1 VERFIAQKGV
11 FWPQICD
18 GKADA
23 GAIPKLYNVNGT
35 PDLYVVDRA
44 GNIAARLFTA
54 KQLDRQL
61 AEVTAS
67 DAFPPRT
74 ERDSWQW
81 PVEVMEQL
89 GLTAGSA
96 VADVGAGDGYF
107 TFRFAARVGAQ
118 GKVFAED
125 LDETALTK
133 IANRAQREK
142 IGQVETIHGTS
153 EDPKLPES
161 SLDAILVADAF
172 HGFTHADAMVAN
184 LYRGLRPGGRLAV
197 IGRTAGL
204 GLRSSDYTE
213 EHYMAPETLISR
225 AAAAGL
231 QLVSFEADF
240 SGPKDDRS
248 YLILFQKR
256 R

>member
-1 VERFIAQKGV
+1 MERFAAQKGV
-11 FWPQICD
+11 FWPQLCD
-18 GKADA
+18 GKSDV

-35 PDLYVVDRA
+35 PDLYVIDRS

-67 DAFPPRT
+67 DAFPPRI
-74 ERDSWQW
+74 ERDSWQR
-81 PVEVMEQL
+81 PVQIMEQL
-89 GLTAGSA
+89 GLAAGSA
-96 VADVGAGDGYF
+96 IADVGAGDGYF
-107 TFRFAARVGAQ
+107 TFRFAARVGAH

-133 IANRAQREK
+133 IANRAQGER

-172 HGFTHADAMVAN
+172 NGFTHADAMVAN